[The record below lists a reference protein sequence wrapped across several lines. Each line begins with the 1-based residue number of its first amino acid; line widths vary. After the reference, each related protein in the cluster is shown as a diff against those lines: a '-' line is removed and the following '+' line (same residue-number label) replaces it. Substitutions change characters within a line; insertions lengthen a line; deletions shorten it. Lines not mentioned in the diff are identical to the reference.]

1 MTYLH
6 NVYENYGTFNRRP
19 KELEIGDLLLG
30 VLEDLLRQNYLIPD
44 ECFCRIENKKEI
56 IESEL
61 VLIDL
66 KNDMK
71 LQPNPQAIPQ
81 DPFR

>member
-1 MTYLH
+1 MH

-19 KELEIGDLLLG
+19 KEFEIGDLLLG
-30 VLEDLLRQNYLIPD
+30 VLEDLLRQNYLISD